1 MLHKIRPKTLISLRS
16 PSPSPIVLPC
26 CFIQDVL
33 PNPPSYFTLVEI
45 HKLLIGKWCLPCTT
59 VPVAVQTFFVFLCAF
74 FVETYAAAPTTMS
87 LGLKKTTYF
96 NTPM

>member
-1 MLHKIRPKTLISLRS
+1 MFS
-16 PSPSPIVLPC
+16 PTPFS
-26 CFIQDVL
+26 
-33 PNPPSYFTLVEI
+33 PSYFTLVEI
-45 HKLLIGKWCLPCTT
+45 HELLIGMWCLSSTT